1 MKRRNSRESGGFFGA
16 FFLVI
21 LLVVL
26 GILYF
31 VYSSEMFERNAPKV
45 SLGDKI
51 NWNLK
56 TPINV
61 KITDDTGIKSLK
73 ISLSDGKQVVNL
85 MDETFELIQ
94 KELNLAINLP
104 KGTLLDR
111 NGNLKL
117 NIEVKDISK
126 WKFGNKLNKEI
137 DVLVDTKRPDV
148 YVLNQSY
155 KITKGGSGAVVFKA
169 SDDNLNEV
177 YIQTSFGKKFE
188 VVPFY
193 KDGYFVSIIAWPVN
207 EKNFTAYAVATDKAG
222 NESKVRIRYY
232 LQDKVYKT
240 SKISLTDEFIN
251 GKISELVEIYAK
263 DPSIYEGIEKF
274 KFVNE
279 TLRNANEELIYSK
292 TNKIL
297 EEKVDDF
304 FIKPFYPLKNGAAVA
319 SFGDHR
325 FYVKDDKDVSQSWHL
340 GLDLA
345 SVANAQITTSNPAVV
360 VLKADNGIYGLNLVL
375 YHGLGLYS
383 IYGHCSASSVEV
395 GQNISE
401 EEIIANTGSSGLAF
415 GDHLHFGMSVQGVE
429 VRPEEWMDKKWMK
442 ENIFQILD
450 NAKKL
455 IDNKK

>member
-1 MKRRNSRESGGFFGA
+1 MRRRNSRESGGFFGA

-31 VYSSEMFERNAPKV
+31 IYSSEMFERNVPKV

-61 KITDDTGIKSLK
+61 NITDDTGIKSLK
-73 ISLSDGKQVVNL
+73 ISLSDGKQVINL

-111 NGNLKL
+111 NGNFKL
-117 NIEVKDISK
+117 NIEVKDVSK

-148 YVLNQSY
+148 YILNQSY

-193 KDGYFVSIIAWPVN
+193 KDGYFVSIIA
-207 EKNFTAYAVATDKAG
+207 
-222 NESKVRIRYY
+222 
-232 LQDKVYKT
+232 
-240 SKISLTDEFIN
+240 
-251 GKISELVEIYAK
+251 
-263 DPSIYEGIEKF
+263 
-274 KFVNE
+274 
-279 TLRNANEELIYSK
+279 
-292 TNKIL
+292 
-297 EEKVDDF
+297 
-304 FIKPFYPLKNGAAVA
+304 
-319 SFGDHR
+319 
-325 FYVKDDKDVSQSWHL
+325 
-340 GLDLA
+340 
-345 SVANAQITTSNPAVV
+345 
-360 VLKADNGIYGLNLVL
+360 
-375 YHGLGLYS
+375 
-383 IYGHCSASSVEV
+383 
-395 GQNISE
+395 
-401 EEIIANTGSSGLAF
+401 
-415 GDHLHFGMSVQGVE
+415 
-429 VRPEEWMDKKWMK
+429 
-442 ENIFQILD
+442 
-450 NAKKL
+450 
-455 IDNKK
+455 